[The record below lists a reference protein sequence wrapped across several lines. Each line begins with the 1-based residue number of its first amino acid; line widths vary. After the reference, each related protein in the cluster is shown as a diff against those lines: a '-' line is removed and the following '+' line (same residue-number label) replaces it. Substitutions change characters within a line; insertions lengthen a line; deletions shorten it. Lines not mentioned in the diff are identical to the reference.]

1 MKRIVVGLG
10 LLALALLLLSIG
22 RDAAPAEAI
31 TVFSYSNVTED
42 SGCLL
47 VPEGTAGAPLIAHTG
62 FIQFGR
68 GGSDDY
74 PLDDTYRWILTP
86 AEEYAEFFDRIWY
99 QINDAGTATF
109 DLGEAFSE
117 VYIALSQ
124 DHGPY
129 PEEAIDYL
137 LAVSN
142 DNSSWMPLPW
152 DTPITMYR
160 RGWSAAGETVPCVGP
175 FTSPHEPD
183 GQVVGG
189 DANPDTANDDWSVL
203 WHLPAPYRY
212 VQLTAVHHEPRY
224 NDPEIDAVM
233 GIESFTPRTI
243 GFWKNWSSCDG
254 HGNQDYVL
262 DQTLLDAGGIL
273 IGDILVD
280 TCEDAVSILDKSE
293 VNADGEKMAKDAA
306 YGLAAQLLAAKL
318 NVQAGAAVP
327 LNVLAAIADAQTL
340 LEAIHFDGSG
350 DYLPPKSGDPRP
362 EALSLAD
369 LLDQYNNG
377 LL

>member
-1 MKRIVVGLG
+1 MKRIVVASGI
-10 LLALALLLLSIG
+10 LALALVLLSIG
-22 RDAAPAEAI
+22 RDAGPAEAI
-31 TVFSYSNVTED
+31 TVFDYTNVTED

-47 VPEGTAGAPLIAHTG
+47 VPEGTAGAPLIAATG
-62 FIQFGR
+62 VINLGR
-68 GGSDDY
+68 GGSDDH
-74 PLDDTYRWILTP
+74 PLDDTYRWGQFLP
-86 AEEYAEFFDRIWY
+86 SAEQHAEFFDRIWY

-129 PEEAIDYL
+129 PEEAIDYR

-142 DNSSWMPLPW
+142 DNSSWMTLPT

-175 FTSPHEPD
+175 FTAEPG
-183 GQVVGG
+183 GQVVDGG
-189 DANPDTANDDWSVL
+189 PWPDTANDDWSAL

-212 VQLTAVHHEPRY
+212 VQLTAIHHEPRY

-254 HGNQDYVL
+254 NGNQDDVL

-280 TCEDAVSILDKSE
+280 TCEEAVSILDKSE

-327 LNVLAAIADAQTL
+327 LDVLAAIADAQAL
-340 LEAIHFDGSG
+340 LDLINFDGSG
-350 DYLPPKSGDPRP
+350 DYLPPKFGDPRP